1 MRRWALGLALLP
13 LLWALQEHH
22 FDHDVDVRHPE
33 SGEHV
38 KLRSKGRLSET
49 IDLDRVTGIKV
60 KAFFFPCKAI
70 ILGVEGYTFFSI
82 F

>member
-1 MRRWALGLALLP
+1 MGTGAGVATATVGSTGAP
-13 LLWALQEHH
+13 L
-22 FDHDVDVRHPE
+22 DHDVDVRHPE

-60 KAFFFPCKAI
+60 KAFFSPCKAI
-70 ILGVEGYTFFSI
+70 ILGVEGHAFFPI

>member
-1 MRRWALGLALLP
+1 MRRVCLGLVFLP
-13 LLWALQEHH
+13 LILGLQSHH

-49 IDLDRVTGIKV
+49 IDLDRVAGIKV
-60 KAFFFPCKAI
+60 MYKIYAI
-70 ILGVEGYTFFSI
+70 NQLIN
-82 F
+82 